1 VRQACVA
8 SRRKKQRKNLQ
19 KQHWHPVDV
28 SDTIWLFACGSGSW
42 IAMRATLW
50 LIGCALCIA
59 GTSSVAAASL
69 CAQDQ
74 DNASRAATD
83 STNPHD
89 GGNSNTN
96 GDALGLNRD
105 GTPRSSSS
113 DSSSSSSSNNS
124 SDHSGGATP
133 APAPAHLPRLGWQS
147 LLPGSIQ

>member
-1 VRQACVA
+1 VA
-8 SRRKKQRKNLQ
+8 PRRKKRRKNLQ
-19 KQHWHPVDV
+19 KQHWYHVGV
-28 SDTIWLFACGSGSW
+28 SETIRALACGSGSW

-50 LIGCALCIA
+50 LIGCALCVA

-74 DNASRAATD
+74 DNASHAATD
-83 STNPHD
+83 STIPRD
-89 GGNSNTN
+89 GGSTNTN

-124 SDHSGGATP
+124 TDHSGGGAAP